1 MNGNGYKILGYL
13 VWNGGKW
20 YLRRRL
26 PSARAV
32 GLSAAGLAGLLAGG
46 AVLARRA
53 AG

>member
-1 MNGNGYKILGYL
+1 MNRNGYKILGYL

-26 PSARAV
+26 PSARRV
-32 GLSAAGLAGLLAGG
+32 GLSVAGLALALAGG
-46 AVLARRA
+46 AVLVRRV